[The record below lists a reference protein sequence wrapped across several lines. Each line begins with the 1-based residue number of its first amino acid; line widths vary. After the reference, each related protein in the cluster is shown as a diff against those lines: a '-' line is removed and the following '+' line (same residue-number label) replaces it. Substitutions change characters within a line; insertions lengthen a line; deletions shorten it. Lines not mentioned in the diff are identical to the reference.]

1 MGLINAVKGLFTS
14 ETLVPEASKE
24 PMITTV
30 VPKQRLFTGAQQSRL
45 TSNWVASAAS
55 ADAELKG
62 AIKKLRERSRDLVRN
77 NPHAKNAVRTI
88 CSNVIGPNGIK
99 LQSQIR
105 KQRSGGKLDQK
116 VNDSIEMAWREWGHY
131 DSCHTAGRLCFQDIE
146 RLCLS
151 SLIES
156 GEVFI
161 RIVKKTFGRSK
172 VPFALEIY
180 EADQLDDDYT
190 GQSTVKD
197 NKWRMGVELD
207 EWGRAKTYAFLTEHP
222 GDTPFPI
229 QENMKRHM
237 LLPADEVIHLYV
249 TERPGQTRGVPW
261 MATAIQPLHHLSG
274 FQESSLIRA
283 RASSALMGFITS
295 PEGELDP
302 GGEVYEGD
310 RVSEFSPGQ
319 WNYLGAGQNVTIPDM
334 DSPSGEFEPFMRAML
349 RSMASGI
356 GVSYESLSRDYS
368 TSNYSSSRL
377 ALLEDRAQFRTIQNY
392 LIENFHTRVFDTF
405 LDMAVLSG
413 RLNLPTFDTETE
425 RYKRVK
431 FIPRS
436 FEWIDPIK
444 ECQANKEAVK
454 AGFKT
459 QTQVLMEQGHDL
471 DEVLTERK
479 REVEQAKELGLTF
492 DTDAE
497 IDVKKEL
504 STKVSGNNNSE
515 SNGGE
520 T

>member
-24 PMITTV
+24 PVVTTV
-30 VPKQRLFTGAQQSRL
+30 VPKQRMFTGAQKSRL

-62 AIKKLRERSRDLVRN
+62 AIKLLRQRSRDLVRN

-105 KQRSGGKLDQK
+105 KQRGGKLDQR
-116 VNDSIEMAWREWGHY
+116 VNEVIEMAWREWGHY

-146 RLCLS
+146 RLCLN
-151 SLIES
+151 SLVTS

-161 RIVKKTFGRSK
+161 RIVKKPFGKSK
-172 VPFALEIY
+172 VPLALEIL

-190 GQSTVKD
+190 GPSTVK
-197 NKWRMGVELD
+197 NNRWRMGVELD
-207 EWGRAKTYAFLTEHP
+207 EWFRPITYAFLTEHP

-229 QENMKRHM
+229 QDKMRRHM
-237 LLPADEVIHLYV
+237 LLPADEVIHLYI
-249 TERPGQTRGVPW
+249 TERPGATRGTPM
-261 MATAIQPLHHLSG
+261 MATAIQPLHHLAG
-274 FQESSLIRA
+274 FQESSVIRA

-310 RVSEFSPGQ
+310 RVTEFSPGMFH
-319 WNYLGAGQNVTIPDM
+319 YLGQGQQVNIPDM
-334 DSPSGEFEPFMRAML
+334 DSPSGEFEPFMRSML

-377 ALLEDRAQFRTIQNY
+377 ALIEDRAQFRTLQNY
-392 LIENFHTRVFDTF
+392 LIENFHSRVFETF

-413 RLNLPTFDTETE
+413 TLNLPTFDAEPE
-425 RYKRVK
+425 RYRRVK
-431 FIPRS
+431 WIPRS
-436 FEWIDPIK
+436 FDWVDPLK

-459 QTQVLMEQGHDL
+459 QAQVLMEQGYDL
-471 DEVLTERK
+471 EEVLNARK
-479 REVEQAKELGLTF
+479 SEVEQAKELGLTF

-504 STKVSGNNNSE
+504 STKVSENNNSE

>member
-24 PMITTV
+24 PVVTTV
-30 VPKQRLFTGAQQSRL
+30 VPKQRMFTGAQKSRL

-62 AIKKLRERSRDLVRN
+62 AIKLLRQRSRDLVRN

-105 KQRSGGKLDQK
+105 KQRGGKLDQR
-116 VNDSIEMAWREWGHY
+116 VNEVIEMAWREWGHY

-146 RLCLS
+146 RLCLK

-161 RIVKKTFGRSK
+161 RIVKKPFGRSK
-172 VPFALEIY
+172 VPLALEVL

-190 GQSTVKD
+190 GPSTVK
-197 NKWRMGVELD
+197 NNRWRMGVELD
-207 EWGRAKTYAFLTEHP
+207 EWFRAKTYAFLTEHP

-229 QENMKRHM
+229 QDKMRRHM
-237 LLPADEVIHLYV
+237 LLPADEVIHLYI
-249 TERPGQTRGVPW
+249 TERPGATRGTPM
-261 MATAIQPLHHLSG
+261 MATAIQPLHHLAG
-274 FQESSLIRA
+274 FQESSVIRA

-310 RVSEFSPGQ
+310 RVTEFSPGMFH
-319 WNYLGAGQNVTIPDM
+319 YLQNGQQISIPDM
-334 DSPSGEFEPFMRAML
+334 DSPSGEFEPFMRSML

-377 ALLEDRAQFRTIQNY
+377 ALIEDRAQFRTLQNY
-392 LIENFHTRVFDTF
+392 LIENFHSRVFETF

-413 RLNLPTFDTETE
+413 TLNLPTFDAEPE
-425 RYKRVK
+425 RYRRVK
-431 FIPRS
+431 WIPRS
-436 FEWIDPIK
+436 FDWVDPLK

-459 QTQVLMEQGHDL
+459 QAQVLMEQGYDL
-471 DEVLTERK
+471 EEVLNARK
-479 REVEQAKELGLTF
+479 SEVEQAKELGLTF

-504 STKVSGNNNSE
+504 STKVSENNNSE

>member
-24 PMITTV
+24 PVVTTV
-30 VPKQRLFTGAQQSRL
+30 VPKQRMFTGAQKSRL

-62 AIKKLRERSRDLVRN
+62 AIKLLRQRSRDLVRN

-105 KQRSGGKLDQK
+105 KQRGGKLDQR
-116 VNDSIEMAWREWGHY
+116 VNEVIEMAWREWGHY

-146 RLCLS
+146 RLCLK
-151 SLIES
+151 SLVES

-161 RIVKKTFGRSK
+161 RIVKKPFGKSK
-172 VPFALEIY
+172 VPLALEIL

-190 GQSTVKD
+190 GPSTVK
-197 NKWRMGVELD
+197 NNRWRMGVELD
-207 EWGRAKTYAFLTEHP
+207 EWFRPITYAFLTEHP

-229 QENMKRHM
+229 QDKMRRHM
-237 LLPADEVIHLYV
+237 LLPADEVIHLYIS
-249 TERPGQTRGVPW
+249 ERPGQTRGVPM
-261 MATAIQPLHHLSG
+261 MATAIQPLHHLAG
-274 FQESSLIRA
+274 FQESSVIRA

-310 RVSEFSPGQ
+310 RVTEFSPGMFH
-319 WNYLGAGQNVTIPDM
+319 YLQNGQQISIPDM
-334 DSPSGEFEPFMRAML
+334 DSPSGEFEPFMRSML

-377 ALLEDRAQFRTIQNY
+377 ALIEDRAQFRTLQNY
-392 LIENFHTRVFDTF
+392 LIENFHSRVFETF

-413 RLNLPTFDTETE
+413 TLSLPTFDAEPE
-425 RYKRVK
+425 RYRRVK
-431 FIPRS
+431 WIPRS
-436 FEWIDPIK
+436 FDWVDPLK

-459 QTQVLMEQGHDL
+459 QAQVLMEQGYDL
-471 DEVLTERK
+471 EEVLNARK
-479 REVEQAKELGLTF
+479 SEVEQAKELGLTF

-504 STKVSGNNNSE
+504 STKVSENNNSE

>member
-1 MGLINAVKGLFTS
+1 MGLINAFKGLLTS

-24 PMITTV
+24 PVVTTV
-30 VPKQRLFTGAQQSRL
+30 VPKQRMFTGAQKGRL

-62 AIKKLRERSRDLVRN
+62 AIKLLRQRSRDLVRN

-105 KQRSGGKLDQK
+105 KQRGGKLDQR
-116 VNDSIEMAWREWGHY
+116 VNEIIEMAWREWGHY

-146 RLCLS
+146 RLCLK
-151 SLIES
+151 SLVES

-161 RIVKKTFGRSK
+161 RIVKKPFGKSK
-172 VPFALEIY
+172 VPLALEVL

-190 GQSTVKD
+190 GPSTVK
-197 NKWRMGVELD
+197 NNRWRMGVELD
-207 EWGRAKTYAFLTEHP
+207 EWFRPITYAFLTEHP

-229 QENMKRHM
+229 QDKMRRHM
-237 LLPADEVIHLYV
+237 LLPADEVIHLYIS
-249 TERPGQTRGVPW
+249 ERPGQTRGVPM
-261 MATAIQPLHHLSG
+261 MATAIQPLHHLAG
-274 FQESSLIRA
+274 FQESSVIRA

-310 RVSEFSPGQ
+310 RVTEFSPGMFH
-319 WNYLGAGQNVTIPDM
+319 YLGQGQQVNIPDM
-334 DSPSGEFEPFMRAML
+334 DSPSGEFEPFMRSML

-377 ALLEDRAQFRTIQNY
+377 ALIEDRAQFRTLQNY
-392 LIENFHTRVFDTF
+392 LIENFHSRVFETF

-413 RLNLPTFDTETE
+413 ALNLPTFDAEPE
-425 RYKRVK
+425 RYRRVK
-431 FIPRS
+431 WIPRS
-436 FEWIDPIK
+436 FDWVDPLK

-459 QTQVLMEQGHDL
+459 QAQVLMEQGYDL
-471 DEVLTERK
+471 EEVLNARK
-479 REVEQAKELGLTF
+479 SEVEQAKELGLTF

-497 IDVKKEL
+497 IDVKKDL

>member
-24 PMITTV
+24 PVVTTV
-30 VPKQRLFTGAQQSRL
+30 VPKQRMFTGAQKSRL

-62 AIKKLRERSRDLVRN
+62 AIKLLRQRSRDLVRN

-105 KQRSGGKLDQK
+105 KQRGGKLDQR
-116 VNDSIEMAWREWGHY
+116 VNEVIEMAWREWGHY

-146 RLCLS
+146 RLCLK
-151 SLIES
+151 SLVES

-161 RIVKKTFGRSK
+161 RIVKKPFGRSK
-172 VPFALEIY
+172 VPLALEIL

-190 GQSTVKD
+190 GPSTVK
-197 NKWRMGVELD
+197 NNRWRMGVELD
-207 EWGRAKTYAFLTEHP
+207 EWFRPITYAFLTEHP

-229 QENMKRHM
+229 QDKMRRHM
-237 LLPADEVIHLYV
+237 LLPADEVIHLYIS
-249 TERPGQTRGVPW
+249 ERPGQTRGVPM
-261 MATAIQPLHHLSG
+261 MATAIQPLHHLAG
-274 FQESSLIRA
+274 FQESSVIRA

-310 RVSEFSPGQ
+310 RVTEFSPGMFH
-319 WNYLGAGQNVTIPDM
+319 YLQNGQQISIPDM
-334 DSPSGEFEPFMRAML
+334 DSPSGEFEPFMRSML

-377 ALLEDRAQFRTIQNY
+377 ALIEDRAQFRTLQNY
-392 LIENFHTRVFDTF
+392 LIENLHSRVFETF

-413 RLNLPTFDTETE
+413 TLNLPTFDAEPE
-425 RYKRVK
+425 RYRRVK
-431 FIPRS
+431 WIPRS
-436 FEWIDPIK
+436 FDWVDPLK

-459 QTQVLMEQGHDL
+459 QAQVLMEQGYDL
-471 DEVLTERK
+471 EEVLNARK
-479 REVEQAKELGLTF
+479 SEVEQAKELGLTF

-504 STKVSGNNNSE
+504 STKVSENNNSE